1 MTSLTDIR
9 SALIAGQFTN
19 EELDTIV
26 QALKYARSQIG
37 KRTVCSLLPGDTVKF
52 TSPKTGVVFNGT
64 VDRVK
69 IKYILVNTPQGRYN
83 VPANL
88 VEPI

>member
-1 MTSLTDIR
+1 MPYVSEKNFKTAQT
-9 SALIAGQFTN
+9 
-19 EELDTIV
+19 
-26 QALKYARSQIG
+26 LKYARSQIG
-37 KRTVCSLLPGDTVKF
+37 RRTVRSLLPGDTVKF
-52 TSPKTGVVFNGT
+52 ASPKTGVVFRGT